1 MAEKAFDIIIAGGG
15 LSGLSLAW
23 YLTDQGYKG
32 NMLIA
37 DSTFAPVNDKTWCFW
52 TNKHIPFRDIIY
64 KKWSKSYLN
73 ILDYQGFHYLNDYT
87 YQCIRSGD
95 FKEYILYALKN
106 RANITFLEENI
117 LDFSS
122 NRNKAVLVTKSGDR
136 YIADYIFQSIM
147 KPKSLDEDQI
157 KYPLIQHFYGLDI
170 ECTRPVFD
178 PETFTMMDFDTSY
191 TPGVAFMYI
200 LPWSGTRGLMEYT
213 IFSEQPEPKEFYHQK
228 IKEYLQDSYG
238 LSEAEYTVHRTE
250 YGEIPMEHRP
260 LQSPD
265 NRRIINL
272 GMLGGHTKPS
282 TGYTFMRI
290 QEYTRELAAALIAG
304 LTLPDPNISAKRFRF
319 YDKLLLHI
327 LSNSTSDS
335 HRIFRDLFRNN
346 PIDEIFRFLSEDT
359 RIHQD
364 LKIMSSVPPIPF
376 IKAVFHSL

>member
-1 MAEKAFDIIIAGGG
+1 MADKAFDIIIAGGG

-23 YLTDQGYKG
+23 HLTEKGYRG

-52 TNKHIPFRDIIY
+52 TSEKAPFRDIIY

-73 ILDYQGFHYLNDYT
+73 ILDYKGFHYLNSYS

-95 FKEYILYALKN
+95 FKEYIIYALKN
-106 RANITFLEENI
+106 RSNVTFMEENI

-122 NRNKAVLVTKSGDR
+122 NKNKAVLITKSGDR

-147 KPKSLDEDQI
+147 KPKSLDENRV
-157 KYPLIQHFYGLDI
+157 KYPLIQHFYGIDA
-170 ECTRPVFD
+170 ECSRPVFD

-191 TPGVAFMYI
+191 NKGVAFMYV
-200 LPWSGTRGLMEYT
+200 LPWNHHHGLLEYT
-213 IFSEQPEPKEFYHQK
+213 VFSEEPEPKELYHRK
-228 IKEYLQDSYG
+228 IVEYMQQTYG
-238 LSEAEYTVHRTE
+238 LDRDEFTIRRTE

-260 LQSPD
+260 LQPAG
-265 NRRIINL
+265 NHRIINL

-290 QEYTRELAAALIAG
+290 QKHTREIAEALVADRQ
-304 LTLPDPNISAKRFRF
+304 LPDPNISEKRFRF

-346 PIDEIFRFLSEDT
+346 TLDEIFRFLSEDT
-359 RIHQD
+359 RFQQD
-364 LKIMSSVPPIPF
+364 LKIMSSVPPMPF
-376 IKAVFHSL
+376 IKAVFQSM